1 MNINYGS
8 IKKFFGLDPD
18 EIDVIQ
24 EVGDIFQFGT
34 LWIALFFIA
43 LYPTNMT
50 ITPMVWLY
58 VAAGQLLVS
67 ASLKKLVSKYFPK
80 LSVRPN
86 GGKDSMPSGHTC
98 AAYAGFGCLFFGIN
112 EYNTILIIATVIL
125 LALAVFTG
133 FSRIAAKKHHFRDVC
148 AGAAI
153 GLISSWIII
162 NTN

>member
-1 MNINYGS
+1 MNINYSS

-24 EVGDIFQFGT
+24 EIGDIFQFGT

-43 LYPTNMT
+43 LYPMNMV

-58 VAAGQLLVS
+58 VTVGQLLIS
-67 ASLKKLVSKYFPK
+67 ASLKKLVTKYFPK

-98 AAYAGFGCLFFGIN
+98 AAFAGFGCLFFGIN
-112 EYNTILIIATVIL
+112 EYNAILIIATTVL
-125 LALAVFTG
+125 LILAVFTG
-133 FSRIAAKKHHFRDVC
+133 FSRIAAKKHPFRDVC

-153 GLISSWIII
+153 GLISSCVII
-162 NTN
+162 NIF

>member
-1 MNINYGS
+1 MNINYSS

-24 EVGDIFQFGT
+24 EIGDIFQFGT

-43 LYPTNMT
+43 LYPMNMV
-50 ITPMVWLY
+50 ITPMGWLY
-58 VAAGQLLVS
+58 VTVGQLLIS
-67 ASLKKLVSKYFPK
+67 ASLKKLVTKYIPK

-98 AAYAGFGCLFFGIN
+98 AAFAGFGCLFFGIN
-112 EYNTILIIATVIL
+112 EYNIILIIATTVL
-125 LALAVFTG
+125 LILAVFTG

-148 AGAAI
+148 AGATI
-153 GLISSWIII
+153 GLISSWVIISI
-162 NTN
+162 F